1 MPRGYRSLRCVPCTR
16 VSAKADERAGRHD
29 PAFLAFSFAPRG
41 EALKAR
47 KGHGVTV
54 LPEEMQSLA
63 HLGRRPRITLVRSGA
78 LGDTILLL
86 PAVEL
91 LRRAAPDVKLT
102 LMGSAWARHVARL
115 MSSPWTAA
123 SFGAAELAP
132 LFVPGAEMPLPA
144 ALAEADLVVVYTSE
158 RETPFVS
165 NVRRLRCGAGTL
177 TWPDRPP
184 AGVHAAAHLAGA
196 LTQELPAL
204 EELPVPHL
212 RPPPVSGHRRHAALA
227 ELVRRPPESSLVV
240 VHPGSGG
247 GHKCW
252 PAGRCAEFVAAIAG
266 GDATVVMLRGPADE
280 AQCEAVLERL
290 AGSARP
296 PVAELESLE
305 DVAALMSLA
314 DVYVGNDSGPSH
326 LAAALGVPTLAVFGP
341 TDPASW
347 RPLGANV
354 GVVRG
359 PAGEAGDRWPS
370 VAEVLG
376 AARRLLAR
384 Y

>member
-1 MPRGYRSLRCVPCTR
+1 MCAMQR
-16 VSAKADERAGRHD
+16 D
-29 PAFLAFSFAPRG
+29 PAFLELSFAARG

-54 LPEEMQSLA
+54 LREEMQALA
-63 HLGRRPRITLVRSGA
+63 QLGRRPRTTLVRSGA

-102 LMGSAWARHVARL
+102 LMGSAWARQVARL

-132 LFVPGAEMPLPA
+132 LFVPGTEMPLPA

-165 NVRRLRCGAGTL
+165 NVRRLRSGAGTL

-196 LTQELPAL
+196 LTQGPPSL

-240 VHPGSGG
+240 VHPGGG
-247 GHKCW
+247 GDRKCW
-252 PAGRCAEFVAAIAG
+252 PAGRWAEFAAAIAG
-266 GDATVVMLRGPADE
+266 SDATVVMLRGPADE
-280 AQCEAVLERL
+280 TQCEAVLERL
-290 AGSARP
+290 AASACPRP

-341 TDPASW
+341 TDPGSW
-347 RPLGANV
+347 RPLGV
-354 GVVRG
+354 DVEVVRG
-359 PAGEAGDRWPS
+359 PAGEAGGRWPS

-376 AARRLLAR
+376 AARRPLAR
-384 Y
+384 A